1 VYVKRL
7 KLSGSRVVRTRG
19 RRGEFEDIDNGLV
32 GVGWEDEAVDV
43 QDSGAV
49 EVDAVEVLANL
60 VAGGRMDQY
69 VDATD
74 RYIGVGLTW
83 GRICSGRPCSWEG

>member
-1 VYVKRL
+1 M
-7 KLSGSRVVRTRG
+7 
-19 RRGEFEDIDNGLV
+19 
-32 GVGWEDEAVDV
+32 WEEAVDV

-60 VAGGRMDQY
+60 VAEGRTDQY
-69 VDATD
+69 VDAIVRWTS
-74 RYIGVGLTW
+74 VSLTW